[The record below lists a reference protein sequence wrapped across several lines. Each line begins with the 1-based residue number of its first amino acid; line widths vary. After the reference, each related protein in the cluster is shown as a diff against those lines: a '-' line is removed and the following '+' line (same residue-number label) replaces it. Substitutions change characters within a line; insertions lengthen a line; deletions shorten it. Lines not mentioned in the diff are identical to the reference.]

1 MADKETKAAVS
12 NNDGENDAEEELVV
26 GGDKPPTLSPS
37 EVRDAAE
44 LIERESLFEYENH
57 STIFP
62 RNLINILF

>member
-26 GGDKPPTLSPS
+26 GGDKPPTLSSS

-44 LIERESLFEYENH
+44 LIER
-57 STIFP
+57 
-62 RNLINILF
+62 